1 MMVNGLDSIAL
12 TKLDVLDE
20 MKKIKVCTGYKYNG
34 RVYKMVPA
42 DTDILMHANPIYEEH
57 NGWMQDISSVTRYVD
72 LPNRAKSYL
81 ARLSEL
87 LGVRIGMVSVGTKRR
102 QAFRI

>member
-1 MMVNGLDSIAL
+1 
-12 TKLDVLDE
+12 
-20 MKKIKVCTGYKYNG
+20 
-34 RVYKMVPA
+34 MVPA
-42 DTDILMHANPIYEEH
+42 DTDILMNAKPIYEEH
-57 NGWMQDISSVTRYVD
+57 NGWMQDTSSVTRYKD